1 MASISLG
8 VESSDIRS
16 LFDCCSIVVRLLFD
30 FYRISIEE
38 ETINNRQTIKKK
50 TRHHRG
56 NNDAGATHVRCKSLS
71 IASFF
76 LIQVPKCCFLIT
88 FAPFKKAKP

>member
-16 LFDCCSIVVRLLFD
+16 LFDRYSIVVRLLFD

-38 ETINNRQTIKKK
+38 ETINNRQTIEENM
-50 TRHHRG
+50 THHRG
-56 NNDAGATHVRCKSLS
+56 KYL
-71 IASFF
+71 ASPWER
-76 LIQVPKCCFLIT
+76 LANTLPIIK
-88 FAPFKKAKP
+88 